1 MLHIES
7 GWTCL
12 RTTRR
17 QVQTERYDGV
27 FRPEFVV
34 RKGHA
39 SDASGFGPFNP
50 LISEV

>member
-1 MLHIES
+1 MLHRES
-7 GWTCL
+7 GWTGL
-12 RTTRR
+12 RISRR

-27 FRPEFVV
+27 FRAEFVV